1 VFYVLMPAMI
11 GLDYPD
17 HWKWEDFVPSRLA
30 SLMTSFDAPWWV
42 AGGRVL
48 DLWMGRQ
55 TRAHQDVDVVI
66 LRHDQKQLH
75 QAFDGWELYYAT
87 PDHRLLPYR
96 SECWLET
103 SMDCSAYTDKV
114 REDFDRLA
122 DLPESS
128 GWDHNAHYHPFLLK
142 HLPPRLDEA
151 LEVGC
156 GTGAFA
162 RVLAERCGRVVA
174 IDLSPAWSRWRE
186 RARGGIRTSSTS
198 SPTPLLE
205 SSHRSALSYFSLE
218 PHNQYSGGSRASWR
232 HKVVRRVSQREMKV
246 VHTIPYLK
254 LHLYQD

>member
-17 HWKWEDFVPSRLA
+17 HWKWEDFVPSRL
-30 SLMTSFDAPWWV
+30 SNLMASFDAPWWV
-42 AGGRVL
+42 AGGRAL

-55 TRAHQDVDVVI
+55 TRAHQDVDV
-66 LRHDQKQLH
+66 
-75 QAFDGWELYYAT
+75 
-87 PDHRLLPYR
+87 PYR

-103 SMDCSAYTDKV
+103 SMDCSAYTDRV

-128 GWDHNAHYHPFLLK
+128 GWGHNAHYYPFLLK
-142 HLPPRLDEA
+142 HLPPRPDEA

-205 SSHRSALSYFSLE
+205 SSHRSTLSYFSLE

-232 HKVVRRVSQREMKV
+232 HKVVRRVSQRELKV
-246 VHTIPYLK
+246 VHTILYLK